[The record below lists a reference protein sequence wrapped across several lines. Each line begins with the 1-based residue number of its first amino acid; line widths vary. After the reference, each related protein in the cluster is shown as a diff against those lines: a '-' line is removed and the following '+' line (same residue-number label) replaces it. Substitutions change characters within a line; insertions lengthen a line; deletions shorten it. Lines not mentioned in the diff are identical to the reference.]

1 MDEKGNVELLNIIE
15 VMEDALDAALRIP
28 LSNGKCVVDA
38 ERFQELLSDMRLNL
52 PTELKQAKNLLNDRK
67 NILYIARK
75 EAEDTVKLAEER
87 AKKILDQDEL
97 VRQAQAKAN
106 EIVTQ
111 AQMQAREI
119 KKATNEFVEQR
130 LTDIENNLLRN
141 LSEVRDTKKALHPG
155 KSGN

>member
-1 MDEKGNVELLNIIE
+1 MDEKGNIELLNIIE

-87 AKKILDQDEL
+87 SQKNPGSGRTGPSGSGQSKRNCDPGTDAGAGDQKGHQ
-97 VRQAQAKAN
+97 RICRAKA
-106 EIVTQ
+106 
-111 AQMQAREI
+111 
-119 KKATNEFVEQR
+119 
-130 LTDIENNLLRN
+130 DG
-141 LSEVRDTKKALHPG
+141 SG
-155 KSGN
+155 KQSGQKFE

>member
-1 MDEKGNVELLNIIE
+1 MDEKGNLELLNIIE

-28 LSNGKCVVDA
+28 LSNGKCVIDG
-38 ERFQELLSDMRLNL
+38 ERFQELLNDMRLSL

-67 NILYIARK
+67 NILYIAKK
-75 EAEDTVKLAEER
+75 EAEDTVRLAEER

-97 VRQAQAKAN
+97 VREAQARAN

-111 AQMQAREI
+111 AQMQSREI

-130 LTDIENNLLRN
+130 LTDIENNLVQN
-141 LSEVRDTKKALHPG
+141 LTDIRDTKKALRPS
-155 KSGN
+155 K